1 MLLRAVRAG
10 SRDCVI
16 GVLVAAALI
25 LCAAGFFVREAYAVE
40 LPEHPNYTLAEVSV
54 VSSVDGSEEPVIIGH
69 PADVKPGERNV
80 EARPLLVGIH
90 SWSTNR
96 FSSTAQQS
104 KQAAERGWLAVFPEF
119 RGPNLRGNARAT
131 EAGGSLL
138 AQHDIIDAVEY
149 MKANFAVDEDRVY
162 IMGGSGGGHMSLLM
176 ACKYPEVWAGCS
188 SWVPITSMKEWWEQQ
203 NGYAVHVEA
212 VCGGK
217 PGDSAEVDHEYLRR
231 SPRTFITNAINTPVR
246 ISHGQMDSCIRVQ
259 QTWDTFCELAK
270 LPGHQVS
277 FFSDSHGHHAN
288 YAAGAAWLESKVR
301 SSKPPQRQQLVTDEA
316 KWYFW
321 CYVVPADTRAP
332 AKVQAGVAEKDGELV
347 LEVTSEGARE
357 LRIDLGALGVSLTED
372 TGAVVNEVLTIKPE
386 SPSVESSYN
395 YAAVR
400 K

>member
-1 MLLRAVRAG
+1 MRMARAG
-10 SRDCVI
+10 PRDCVI
-16 GVLVAAALI
+16 GVLVTVALM
-25 LCAAGFFVREAYAVE
+25 LCAAGFFVREAAAVE
-40 LPEHPNYTLAEVSV
+40 LPQHPNYTLAEVSV
-54 VSSVDGSEEPVIIGH
+54 VSSVDGSEEPVIIGY
-69 PADVKPGERNV
+69 PSAVKAGEMNV

-90 SWSTNR
+90 SWSTDR
-96 FSSTAQQS
+96 FSSTGQQS

-119 RGPNLRGNARAT
+119 RGPNRRNNPRAT

-138 AQHDIIDAVEY
+138 AQHDIMDAVEY
-149 MKANFAVDEDRVY
+149 MKANFVVDEDRIY

-176 ACKYPEVWAGCS
+176 ACKYPDVWAGCS
-188 SWVPITSMKEWWEQQ
+188 SWVPITSFREWWEQQ
-203 NGYAVHVEA
+203 NGYAKHVAA
-212 VCGGK
+212 VCGGE
-217 PGDSAEVDHEYLRR
+217 PGDSAAVDYEYLRR
-231 SPRTFITNAINTPVR
+231 SPRTFITNAMNTPVR
-246 ISHGQMDSCIRVQ
+246 ISHGQMDSCIWVKQ
-259 QTWDTFCELAK
+259 SWDTFCELAK

-301 SSKPPQRQQLVTDEA
+301 SNKPPQRQQLVTDEA

-321 CYVVPADTRAP
+321 CYVVPAGKHAP
-332 AKVQAGVAEKDGELV
+332 AKVQAGIVEKDGELV

-357 LRIDLGALGVSLTED
+357 LRIDLGALGVRLTED